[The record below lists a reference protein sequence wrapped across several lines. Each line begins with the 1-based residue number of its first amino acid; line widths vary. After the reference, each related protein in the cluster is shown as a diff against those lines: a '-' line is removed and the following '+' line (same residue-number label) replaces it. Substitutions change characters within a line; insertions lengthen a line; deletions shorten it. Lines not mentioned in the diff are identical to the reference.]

1 MAQYVIRRLVSLV
14 PVMFLV
20 SAITFLGLE
29 LVPGDPLEIMLGP
42 GAEVQI
48 GEMSDEQ
55 YRALLREYGLDKPVY
70 VRYLNYVGN
79 LLQGDLGRSYVTH
92 QKVTTMLQERLSVSL
107 WLNAITF
114 MTGLSLGVALGVIA
128 GLYHGSKIDLAATLI
143 AVLSVATPGFWI
155 AILLIIIFSVN
166 LGWLPSS
173 GWVSPLDDPVQ
184 GFRHLLLP
192 VLALG
197 VFGSASIMRQ
207 TRSAVIEVLRQ
218 DYVAAARAKGL
229 TERAV
234 VLKHILKNA
243 LIPVVTVMGFQVAGL
258 IGGSV
263 LIERVFGLPGIGRM
277 TLDAT
282 QRLDYQVVQAVVM
295 LAAVAII
302 LSNLLADLLYSFLD
316 PRIRYE

>member
-1 MAQYVIRRLVSLV
+1 
-14 PVMFLV
+14 MFLV

-29 LVPGDPLEIMLGP
+29 LIPGDPLEIILGP

-55 YRALLREYGLDKPVY
+55 YQALLREHGLDKPVV
-70 VRYLNYVGN
+70 VRYLNYIGN
-79 LLQGDLGRSYVTH
+79 LLQGDLGRSHVTH
-92 QKVTTMLQERLSVSL
+92 QKVTTMLRERLSVSL

-114 MTGLSLGVALGVIA
+114 TANISFGVALGVIA

-234 VLKHILKNA
+234 VVKHILKNA

-263 LIERVFGLPGIGRM
+263 LIERVFGLPGVGRM